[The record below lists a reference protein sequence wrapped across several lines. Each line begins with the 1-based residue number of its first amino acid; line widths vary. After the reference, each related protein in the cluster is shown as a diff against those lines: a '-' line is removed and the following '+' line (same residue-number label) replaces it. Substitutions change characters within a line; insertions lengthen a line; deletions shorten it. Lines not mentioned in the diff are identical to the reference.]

1 MDIADKYTQAYR
13 ELSQEVHDAGLIQR
27 RYWLSWAMIVGWT
40 LTLAALIVLVFILGV
55 TWFQLLMAA
64 GIGAVMAQLGLLAH
78 DAAHRQLFAS
88 RRWNEWTARIIACL
102 LVGISYGWWM
112 NKHNSHHG
120 YPNQVGKDPDIDS
133 RVLAFTP
140 EATDR
145 RTGLRAKLAKRQ
157 GWFFIPLLFLEGLNL
172 QAQSLKMLLTK
183 PKVPYRV
190 PETLMI
196 LVRHTAY
203 FVLIFTILPLGMAF
217 TSFGLQ
223 VGFFGLLLG
232 GAFALN
238 HIGRPTVAAD
248 MRIDFLHRQV
258 VMSRNIKDGPFVRF
272 FMGGLQYQI
281 EHHLFPIAP
290 RASLPAVQS
299 IVRKYCSRYDI
310 PYEERHVAEAS
321 RTVLAYLNQVGLKH
335 RDAFTCPLVQRYRI

>member
-172 QAQSLKMLLTK
+172 QAQSLKMRLTK

-190 PETLMI
+190 TETLLI

-223 VGFFGLLLG
+223 VGFFRAFTRWSVRPEPYWETNCG
-232 GAFALN
+232 GGHAHRLFASPS
-238 HIGRPTVAAD
+238 GYVAKHQ
-248 MRIDFLHRQV
+248 R
-258 VMSRNIKDGPFVRF
+258 
-272 FMGGLQYQI
+272 
-281 EHHLFPIAP
+281 
-290 RASLPAVQS
+290 
-299 IVRKYCSRYDI
+299 
-310 PYEERHVAEAS
+310 
-321 RTVLAYLNQVGLKH
+321 RTVRAVLYGRIAVSDRTPLIPDCAASQLASC
-335 RDAFTCPLVQRYRI
+335 AEYRPEILLAV